1 MSNIAL
7 KGDVIQDLGEYL
19 PNPYIESVQ
28 ITETST
34 SSINIRIFYSLIFLI
49 NDEYNIE
56 DISQNL
62 QDINIIFAFARSESP
77 LEKQEIV
84 NAIVDA
90 PSGQGG
96 TLRQDLAFFI
106 YDFDMDSIFDRISDG
121 DYIDD
126 LYDEEGRRIL
136 KITGTY
142 NKIIPTASFA
152 NYNFYCYGF
161 SSIQTLADLETY
173 PKNIIYLNTGNI
185 AYEKLFSPG
194 LNILREEEVIYVGS
208 QGEKYG
214 KVPILGLNRNFY
226 KTQTISREDIISK
239 VNSLIRRFEG
249 RSIGPLTDSVNS
261 IKTVLSKEAN
271 TENLLVQLDKVRRS
285 FPNKTNNNPVGNL
298 YAAFAKLLQNIN
310 SAFRPTDIVKKEKYL
325 TGKVLDLRTNPVAA
339 YEAPVTFSL
348 EQYIP
353 EDMFFLHRE
362 RLSEDETSDLAINR
376 GMFFV
381 RYEGM
386 LKRESNISGLLNVDK
401 FYETVTGLDLQNLK
415 RILFSYFR
423 PTLIEVKKSDPNEE
437 TLGGFMS
444 AYSLDGNTGRD
455 NRETSFILPTSNPQS
470 QAASINESSELYS
483 ERFKEYNFGF
493 DNPSERMLCYSFVD
507 ADSFSAVY
515 EENQEGGIVFDYK
528 ISATIYDDTQEFVI
542 YLINKFD
549 EINTLL
555 QDYKDFANEICSY
568 NNIDNRFND
577 FFVESI
583 RDKYPDGVYPWE
595 VAPSIYS
602 VMAYVLT
609 EQFPTFEDV
618 IRYSKD
624 KSATINPENGNLDSL
639 TDFANTMT
647 SLRDNQINNLGGEL
661 QRFIR
666 APPTTTYELEKT
678 FQVKPFNYRKLL
690 SEADAEFESL
700 FRNRMLYYNE
710 QDVIV
715 SANGV
720 PYSRDGST
728 AYSPT
733 SRTKAQFM
741 VLLLAAIEEF
751 FVNYTGLYGMAVSYD
766 FTDAQQQIRGSLIQS
781 FINAL
786 QVFFRD
792 KRNQILKEEGFRLF
806 EFGTIYDATIDDSNV
821 RTIVTTFFD
830 NTENL
835 YKEANPGGNIVNFS
849 SMQSTLNKIAN
860 LVYNYYN
867 SPRVSAGKQNL
878 LYDITVGDF
887 ATTPVESQIKNEI
900 VINFD
905 PTLPVSVGSYTGPD
919 INEIAGYEDISFRR

>member
-1 MSNIAL
+1 MSNIVL

-19 PNPYIESVQ
+19 PNPYIESIEVRSAPAGS
-28 ITETST
+28 ST
-34 SSINIRIFYSLIFLI
+34 LISLDIFYSIMFLI
-49 NDEYNIE
+49 SDDYNID
-56 DISQNL
+56 DIQEQITDVNFFCCLRDDDVVISKKEL
-62 QDINIIFAFARSESP
+62 LSKIYYRGATVFSAVRELALGSEVSS
-77 LEKQEIV
+77 LL
-84 NAIVDA
+84 N
-90 PSGQGG
+90 
-96 TLRQDLAFFI
+96 
-106 YDFDMDSIFDRISDG
+106 DSTK
-121 DYIDD
+121 YQDD
-126 LYDEEGRRIL
+126 LYDEQGRRIL
-136 KITGTY
+136 KVTSSKQIQ
-142 NKIIPTASFA
+142 FA
-152 NYNFYCYGF
+152 TQNSDFSIYFYAF
-161 SSIQTLADLETY
+161 SSLMTKEDFSLMAS
-173 PKNIIYLNTGNI
+173 NHSRYLNTGNI
-185 AYEKLFSPG
+185 AYEKVFSPG
-194 LNILREEEVIYVGS
+194 FNVLREEEVIYVGR
-208 QGEKYG
+208 QDEKYG
-214 KVPILGLNRNFY
+214 QVPILGLNRNFY
-226 KTQTISREDIISK
+226 KTETVSREDIISK
-239 VNSLIRRFEG
+239 VNALVRRFEG
-249 RSIGPLTDSVNS
+249 RSIGPLSDSVNS
-261 IKTVLSKEAN
+261 IKTVLAKEAN

-298 YAAFAKLLQNIN
+298 YAALAVLLRNIN
-310 SAFRPTDIVKKEKYL
+310 SAFRPADIVKKEKYL

-376 GMFFV
+376 GMFFI
-381 RYEGM
+381 RYEEM
-386 LKRESNISGLLNVDK
+386 LKRESNISALLNVDK
-401 FYETVTGLDLQNLK
+401 LYQTVAGLDLQNLK

-423 PTLIEVKKSDPNEE
+423 PTLIKVKKSDPNEE
-437 TLGGFMS
+437 TFGGFMS

-455 NRETSFILPTSNPQS
+455 NRETSFILPNLNPQS

-583 RDKYPDGVYPWE
+583 RDKYPVGVYPWE

-647 SLRDNQINNLGGEL
+647 SLRDNQINNLGDEL

-700 FRNRMLYYNE
+700 FRNKMLYYNQ

-715 SANGV
+715 SPSGI
-720 PYSRDGST
+720 PSLIDGST
-728 AYSPT
+728 GYSPT
-733 SRTKAQFM
+733 SKTKAQFM
-741 VLLLAAIEEF
+741 VLLLDAIEQF
-751 FVNYTGLYGMAVSYD
+751 FVNYQELSSLDKDMSYD
-766 FTDAQQQIRGSLIQS
+766 FTVAQQQIRGSLIQS
-781 FINAL
+781 FINNL
-786 QVFFRD
+786 QILFRA
-792 KRNQILKEEGFRLF
+792 KRNQILKEEGFRMF
-806 EFGTIYDATIDDSNV
+806 KFGGIGGRTIDDSNV
-821 RTIVTTFFD
+821 QTAALVFLGD
-830 NTENL
+830 VGNL
-835 YKEANPGGNIVNFS
+835 YEEANPAGTIVEFS
-849 SMQSTLNKIAN
+849 SVSNDLNKIAN
-860 LVYNYYN
+860 LIYNYYN
-867 SPRVSAGKQNL
+867 SPRVDGGKLNL
-878 LYDITVGDF
+878 QYDITVGDF

-919 INEIAGYEDISFRR
+919 INEIAGYEDISF

>member
-1 MSNIAL
+1 MSNIVL

-19 PNPYIESVQ
+19 PNPYIESIEVRSAPAGS
-28 ITETST
+28 ST
-34 SSINIRIFYSLIFLI
+34 LISLDIFYSIMFLI
-49 NDEYNIE
+49 SDDYNID
-56 DISQNL
+56 DIQEQITDVNFFCCLRDDDVVISKKEL
-62 QDINIIFAFARSESP
+62 LSKIYYRGATVFSAVRELALGSEVSS
-77 LEKQEIV
+77 LL
-84 NAIVDA
+84 N
-90 PSGQGG
+90 
-96 TLRQDLAFFI
+96 
-106 YDFDMDSIFDRISDG
+106 DSTK
-121 DYIDD
+121 YQDD
-126 LYDEEGRRIL
+126 LYDEQGRRIL
-136 KITGTY
+136 KVTSSKQIQ
-142 NKIIPTASFA
+142 FA
-152 NYNFYCYGF
+152 TENSDFSIYFYAF
-161 SSIQTLADLETY
+161 SSLMTKEDFSLMAS
-173 PKNIIYLNTGNI
+173 NHSRYLNTGNI
-185 AYEKLFSPG
+185 AYEKVFSPG
-194 LNILREEEVIYVGS
+194 FNVLREEEVIYVGR
-208 QGEKYG
+208 QDEKYG
-214 KVPILGLNRNFY
+214 QVPILGLNRNFY
-226 KTQTISREDIISK
+226 KTETVSREDIISK
-239 VNSLIRRFEG
+239 VNALVRRFEG
-249 RSIGPLTDSVNS
+249 RSIGPLSDSVNS
-261 IKTVLSKEAN
+261 IKTVLAKEAN

-298 YAAFAKLLQNIN
+298 YAALAVLLRNIN
-310 SAFRPTDIVKKEKYL
+310 SAFRPADIVKKEKYL

-376 GMFFV
+376 GMFFI
-381 RYEGM
+381 RYEEM
-386 LKRESNISGLLNVDK
+386 LKRESNISALLNVDK
-401 FYETVTGLDLQNLK
+401 LYQTVAGLDLQNLK

-423 PTLIEVKKSDPNEE
+423 PTLIKVKKSDPNEE
-437 TLGGFMS
+437 TFGGFMS

-455 NRETSFILPTSNPQS
+455 NRETSFILPDLNPQS

-678 FQVKPFNYRKLL
+678 FQVRPFNYRRLL

-700 FRNRMLYYNE
+700 FRNKMLYYNQ

-715 SANGV
+715 SPSGITFL
-720 PYSRDGST
+720 SDGST
-728 AYSPT
+728 GYSPT
-733 SRTKAQFM
+733 SKTKAQFM
-741 VLLLAAIEEF
+741 VLLLDAIEEF
-751 FVNYTGLYGMAVSYD
+751 FVTYTVFSGLDVSYD
-766 FTDAQQQIRGSLIQS
+766 FTVAQQQIRGSLIQS
-781 FINAL
+781 FINNL
-786 QVFFRD
+786 QILFRA
-792 KRNQILKEEGFRLF
+792 KRNQILKEEGFRMF
-806 EFGTIYDATIDDSNV
+806 KFGGIGGRTIDDSNV
-821 RTIVTTFFD
+821 QTAALVFLGD
-830 NTENL
+830 VGNL
-835 YKEANPGGNIVNFS
+835 YEEANPAGTIVEFS
-849 SMQSTLNKIAN
+849 SVYNDLNKIAN
-860 LVYNYYN
+860 LIYNYYN
-867 SPRVSAGKQNL
+867 SPRVGGGKLNL
-878 LYDITVGDF
+878 QYDITVGDF
-887 ATTPVESQIKNEI
+887 ATTPAESQIKNEI

-919 INEIAGYEDISFRR
+919 INEIAGYEDISF